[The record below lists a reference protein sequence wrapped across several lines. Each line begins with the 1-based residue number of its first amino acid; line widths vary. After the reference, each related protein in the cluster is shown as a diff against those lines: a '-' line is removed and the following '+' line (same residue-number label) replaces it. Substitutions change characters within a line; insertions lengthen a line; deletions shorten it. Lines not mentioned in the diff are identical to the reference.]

1 MFIRR
6 LCLFENRYSQ
16 ISQIRTSNL
25 NIINMKINSK
35 LYAFTIA
42 TLVFISCGESIKP
55 QDEPNNKL
63 ALEEIRKEPKVK
75 EAIITDANVLY
86 ITVDDDGTN
95 RDGYASYICEVLREK
110 KAKTNWVK
118 VVKVNS
124 INDPS
129 SDNAY
134 GVLLGESN
142 CEN

>member
-1 MFIRR
+1 
-6 LCLFENRYSQ
+6 
-16 ISQIRTSNL
+16 
-25 NIINMKINSK
+25 MKTQSK
-35 LYAFTIA
+35 LINCLIFS
-42 TLVFISCGESIKP
+42 LLFVSCGESIKP

-86 ITVDDDGTN
+86 ISVEDDGTP
-95 RDGYASYICEVLREK
+95 RDGYAGYICEVLREK
-110 KAKTNWVK
+110 QATTNWVK

-124 INDPS
+124 TNDPN

-134 GVLLGESN
+134 GVLLGESH

>member
-1 MFIRR
+1 MRNQFK
-6 LCLFENRYSQ
+6 FYSL
-16 ISQIRTSNL
+16 IITS
-25 NIINMKINSK
+25 I
-35 LYAFTIA
+35 
-42 TLVFISCGESIKP
+42 VFVSCGDSVKP

-86 ITVDDDGTN
+86 ISVEDDGTK

-110 KAKTNWVK
+110 QATTNWVK

-124 INDPS
+124 INDPN

-142 CEN
+142 CGN

>member
-1 MFIRR
+1 
-6 LCLFENRYSQ
+6 
-16 ISQIRTSNL
+16 
-25 NIINMKINSK
+25 MKIN
-35 LYAFTIA
+35 LIYYAFAIA
-42 TLVFISCGESIKP
+42 TLAFTSCDESIKP

-86 ITVDDDGTN
+86 MTVEDDGTN

-110 KAKTNWVK
+110 KATTNWVK

-124 INDPS
+124 TNDPN

-134 GVLLGESN
+134 GVLLGESH

>member
-1 MFIRR
+1 
-6 LCLFENRYSQ
+6 
-16 ISQIRTSNL
+16 
-25 NIINMKINSK
+25 MKNQFK
-35 LYAFTIA
+35 FYAFAIA
-42 TLVFISCGESIKP
+42 SLAFLSCGESVKP

-86 ITVDDDGTN
+86 ISVEDDGTK
-95 RDGYASYICEVLREK
+95 RDGFASYICEMLREK
-110 KAKTNWVK
+110 QATTNWVK

-124 INDPS
+124 TDNPN

-134 GVLLGESN
+134 GVLLGESH

>member
-1 MFIRR
+1 
-6 LCLFENRYSQ
+6 
-16 ISQIRTSNL
+16 
-25 NIINMKINSK
+25 MKITSK
-35 LYAFTIA
+35 IYAYAFVS
-42 TLVFISCGESIKP
+42 LVLAFTSCGESIKP

-95 RDGYASYICEVLREK
+95 RNGYASYICEVLREK
-110 KAKTNWVK
+110 KATTNWVK

-124 INDPS
+124 INDPN

-134 GVLLGESN
+134 GVLLGESH